1 MRKYLVLTD
10 STCDIPEELVQ
21 KYGIEVL
28 SFTVTL
34 DGKEYTERKDLTP
47 EQFYQLL
54 DEAQGMPTTAQI
66 TPMTFTETFERYDA
80 AGVEDLLYVSIN
92 STGSSTH
99 DNAVFAAKQYAEEHP
114 DSNMKIYIVDSHTYS
129 MGYGRF
135 VIRAAEKLASGAA
148 MPDVVEYLNER
159 FSRVEIVLSVH
170 SLKIIKR
177 SGRISA
183 AAAFAGELLG
193 LRPIITLIGG
203 KTAVV
208 QKVRGDAKMLPALAA
223 YLKAHAGD
231 RSPYIIG
238 GTKGIADRQGDARQL
253 AKLCEKEMGYPPECI
268 FPLGAAVTSNTG
280 TDAIALVYLRG
291 TEE

>member
-21 KYGIEVL
+21 KHGIEVL
-28 SFTVTL
+28 SFAIML
-34 DGKEYTERKDLTP
+34 DGKEYIERKDLTC

-54 DEAQGMPTTAQI
+54 DEAEGMPTTAQI
-66 TPMTFTETFERYDA
+66 TPMTFTEAFERYEA
-80 AGVEDLLYVSIN
+80 EGVEELLYISIN

-99 DNAVFAAKQYAEEHP
+99 GNAVFAAKQYAEEHP
-114 DSNMKIYIVDSHTYS
+114 DSKLKIYIVDSHTYS
-129 MGYGRF
+129 MAYGRF
-135 VIRAAEKLASGAA
+135 VIRAAEKLESGASMA
-148 MPDVVEYLNER
+148 DVVEYLNER

-203 KTAVV
+203 KTEVV
-208 QKVRGDAKMLPALAA
+208 QKVRGDAKMLPALAG
-223 YLKAHAGD
+223 YMKAHAGD
-231 RSPYIIG
+231 RTPYMIG
-238 GTKGIADRQGDARQL
+238 GTKGLTDRQGDAHQL

-291 TEE
+291 NDD